1 MIILPTLIPT
11 QIRSLGGNE
20 QYRFSQRWRC
30 ESTCEST
37 AHKKSARPEPG
48 TTFHKSITLIA
59 YGALL
64 VPEP

>member
-37 AHKKSARPEPG
+37 AHKKVPG
-48 TTFHKSITLIA
+48 L
-59 YGALL
+59 GRALL
-64 VPEP
+64 LIRG